1 MAAPPPVLTLA
12 VEKGPREGETR
23 RCRAGAALRVG
34 RVVSG
39 NDLAVR
45 DVGASQRHLTI
56 EFLPPPASRWAV
68 SDLGSSN
75 GTFINGARLLPS
87 VPVPLSHGDLIIL
100 GQSTVLA
107 VSIAPDL
114 DVKPGPRRSSRRAAA
129 VAVVEEKPT
138 PSVTRLSTR
147 KMAGKRA
154 AAAALEPSDTEK
166 GGPDA
171 AAVMVEEESH
181 RVVTRGG
188 GRKKVGKRAAAAAL
202 EPSDTEK
209 GGPDAAAVMVE
220 EESHRVVTRGGG
232 RKKVAGAESVEAG
245 KEEMEEAAVATL
257 CDRRKAVEPPELEKA
272 DERKEEK
279 AAVATRGRKRKKAVE
294 FPELQKA
301 DEQKE
306 VNAAVATRGRKMKNS
321 VEFPELETVDE
332 QKEEKA
338 AVATR
343 GWKRKK
349 AESSEPEKGDEGKEE
364 EAVVVTCR
372 EGREV
377 ATAVAP
383 PPLPPKP
390 TSRRVQG
397 RVTRARAR
405 KAVLEEEEVAA
416 PREKEKSEVAAGDEE
431 VEGTS
436 NALEEVP
443 VAQRGL
449 ARRVPKGMTDTE
461 CFASDNGDKEINEGG
476 GEEENGKM
484 KAVNSGGELEDDE
497 KGEKHTG
504 RSSLDTITL
513 QEWFERMDR
522 YVPWTINEAAD
533 EMIATLEEKH
543 RRINEYISVLG
554 NSCNPS
560 RDSCVVRNDGRSTVG

>member
-147 KMAGKRA
+147 KM
-154 AAAALEPSDTEK
+154 
-166 GGPDA
+166 
-171 AAVMVEEESH
+171 
-181 RVVTRGG
+181 
-188 GRKKVGKRAAAAAL
+188 VGKRAAAAAL

>member
-12 VEKGPREGETR
+12 VEKGPRKGETR

-56 EFLPPPASRWAV
+56 EFLPPPASRWTV

-87 VPVPLSHGDLIIL
+87 VPAPLSHGDLIIL

-107 VSIAPDL
+107 VSIAPDS

-129 VAVVEEKPT
+129 VAVAEEKPT

-147 KMAGKRA
+147 KMVGTRAA
-154 AAAALEPSDTEK
+154 AAAALEPPETEK

-171 AAVMVEEESH
+171 AAVV
-181 RVVTRGG
+181 
-188 GRKKVGKRAAAAAL
+188 
-202 EPSDTEK
+202 
-209 GGPDAAAVMVE
+209 VE

-232 RKKVAGAESVEAG
+232 RKKVAGTESLEAG

-257 CDRRKAVEPPELEKA
+257 CGRRKKAVEPPELEKA
-272 DERKEEK
+272 YEQKEEK

-294 FPELQKA
+294 SPELEKA

-306 VNAAVATRGRKMKNS
+306 ENAAVATRGRKRKNS
-321 VEFPELETVDE
+321 VESPELETADE

-338 AVATR
+338 TVATS
-343 GWKRKK
+343 GGKRKK
-349 AESSEPEKGDEGKEE
+349 AEPSEPEKGDEGKED
-364 EAVVVTCR
+364 AVVVTCR
-372 EGREV
+372 DGREV
-377 ATAVAP
+377 ATTVAP
-383 PPLPPKP
+383 PPLPPK
-390 TSRRVQG
+390 TRSRRVQG

-405 KAVLEEEEVAA
+405 KAVLEEEEEEVAA
-416 PREKEKSEVAAGDEE
+416 PREEKTDKVAAGDEE
-431 VEGTS
+431 VEGTA

-449 ARRVPKGMTDTE
+449 SRRAPKGMTNIE
-461 CFASDNGDKEINEGG
+461 FAASHNGGKEINEGG
-476 GEEENGKM
+476 GEENGKM
-484 KAVNSGGELEDDE
+484 EAVNSGGELEDDE

-513 QEWFERMDR
+513 QEWFERMER

-560 RDSCVVRNDGRSTVG
+560 RDSCIVRNDGQSTAG

>member
-1 MAAPPPVLTLA
+1 PPKVQTEKKASHLPPMAAPPPVLTLA

-87 VPVPLSHGDLIIL
+87 VPAPLSHGDLIIL

-107 VSIAPDL
+107 VSIAPDS

-147 KMAGKRA
+147 KM
-154 AAAALEPSDTEK
+154 
-166 GGPDA
+166 
-171 AAVMVEEESH
+171 
-181 RVVTRGG
+181 
-188 GRKKVGKRAAAAAL
+188 VGKRAAAAAL
-202 EPSDTEK
+202 EPSETEK
-209 GGPDAAAVMVE
+209 GGPDAAAVVVE

-257 CDRRKAVEPPELEKA
+257 CDRRKAVEPPELENA

-294 FPELQKA
+294 FPELEKA

-306 VNAAVATRGRKMKNS
+306 VNAAVATCGRKRKNS

-364 EAVVVTCR
+364 AVVVTCR

-377 ATAVAP
+377 ATTVAP

-405 KAVLEEEEVAA
+405 KAVLEEEEEVAA

-431 VEGTS
+431 VEGTA

-449 ARRVPKGMTDTE
+449 ARRVPKEMTDTE
-461 CFASDNGDKEINEGG
+461 CVASDNRGKEINEGG

-484 KAVNSGGELEDDE
+484 EAVNSGGELEDDE

-513 QEWFERMDR
+513 QEWFERMER

-560 RDSCVVRNDGRSTVG
+560 RDSCIVRNDGQSTAG

>member
-23 RCRAGAALRVG
+23 RCRVGAALRVG
-34 RVVSG
+34 RIASG

-87 VPVPLSHGDLIIL
+87 VPAPLSHGDLIIL

-107 VSIAPDL
+107 VSIAPDS

-129 VAVVEEKPT
+129 VAVAEEKPT

-147 KMAGKRA
+147 KMLGTRA
-154 AAAALEPSDTEK
+154 AAAPSETEK
-166 GGPDA
+166 GGPGT
-171 AAVMVEEESH
+171 AAVVVEEESH
-181 RVVTRGG
+181 
-188 GRKKVGKRAAAAAL
+188 L
-202 EPSDTEK
+202 
-209 GGPDAAAVMVE
+209 
-220 EESHRVVTRGGG
+220 VVTRGGG
-232 RKKVAGAESVEAG
+232 RKKVAGAEPLGVG

-257 CDRRKAVEPPELEKA
+257 RGKRKKVVEFPELEKA
-272 DERKEEK
+272 DEQKEEK

-294 FPELQKA
+294 SPELEKA
-301 DEQKE
+301 DGRKE
-306 VNAAVATRGRKMKNS
+306 EKAAVATRGRKRKNS
-321 VEFPELETVDE
+321 VEFPELETADE

-338 AVATR
+338 VVATR
-343 GWKRKK
+343 GRKRKNSVEFPELETTDEQREEKAVVATSGRKRKK
-349 AESSEPEKGDEGKEE
+349 AEPSEPEKGDE
-364 EAVVVTCR
+364 AVLVTCR
-372 EGREV
+372 DGREV
-377 ATAVAP
+377 ATTVAP
-383 PPLPPKP
+383 PPLPPK
-390 TSRRVQG
+390 TRVQG

-405 KAVLEEEEVAA
+405 KAVLEVEEEEEVAA
-416 PREKEKSEVAAGDEE
+416 PREKEKSDKVAAGDEE
-431 VEGTS
+431 VEGTA

-449 ARRVPKGMTDTE
+449 AGRAPEGMFSTE
-461 CFASDNGDKEINEGG
+461 CAASNNGGKEINEGG
-476 GEEENGKM
+476 GKEENGKM
-484 KAVNSGGELEDDE
+484 EAVNSRGELEDDE
-497 KGEKHTG
+497 KGEEHPG

-513 QEWFERMDR
+513 REWFERMER
-522 YVPWTINEAAD
+522 CLPRMINEAAD
-533 EMIATLEEKH
+533 EMIAKLEEKH

-554 NSCNPS
+554 NSSDPS
-560 RDSCVVRNDGRSTVG
+560 FDPCIVRSYAQSNAG

>member
-87 VPVPLSHGDLIIL
+87 VPAPLSHGDLIIL

-107 VSIAPDL
+107 VSIAPDS

-129 VAVVEEKPT
+129 VAEEKPT
-138 PSVTRLSTR
+138 PSVTRPSTR
-147 KMAGKRA
+147 KMAGTRAA
-154 AAAALEPSDTEK
+154 AAAALEPSETEK

-171 AAVMVEEESH
+171 AAVVVEEES
-181 RVVTRGG
+181 
-188 GRKKVGKRAAAAAL
+188 L
-202 EPSDTEK
+202 
-209 GGPDAAAVMVE
+209 
-220 EESHRVVTRGGG
+220 RVVTRGGG
-232 RKKVAGAESVEAG
+232 RKKVAGVESVEAG

-257 CDRRKAVEPPELEKA
+257 CDRRKAVEPPELENA

-294 FPELQKA
+294 FPELEKA

-306 VNAAVATRGRKMKNS
+306 VNAAVATRGRKRKNS
-321 VEFPELETVDE
+321 VEFPELDTVDE

-364 EAVVVTCR
+364 AVVVTCR

-377 ATAVAP
+377 ATTVAP

-390 TSRRVQG
+390 TSRRIQG

-405 KAVLEEEEVAA
+405 KAVLEEEEEVAA

-431 VEGTS
+431 VEGTA

-461 CFASDNGDKEINEGG
+461 CVASDNGGKEINEG

-484 KAVNSGGELEDDE
+484 EAVNSGGELEDDE

-513 QEWFERMDR
+513 QEWFERMER
-522 YVPWTINEAAD
+522 YVPWTINEGAD

-560 RDSCVVRNDGRSTVG
+560 RDSCIVRNDGQSTAG